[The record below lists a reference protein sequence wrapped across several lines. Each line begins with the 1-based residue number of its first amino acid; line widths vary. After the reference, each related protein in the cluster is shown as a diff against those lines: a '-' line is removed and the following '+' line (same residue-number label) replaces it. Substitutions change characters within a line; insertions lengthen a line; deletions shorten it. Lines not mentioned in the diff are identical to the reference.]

1 MTDSLART
9 AAERKRILEVVAIIV
24 TTLALVGISRLETRL
39 FDLSETLAKNRDFFN
54 TVLYFGMIN
63 LNVVLILLLSFLLFR
78 NVAKLVVERRR
89 GVFGSNLR
97 TKLVASLMFFAL
109 APTVLL
115 FYVSSR
121 FIITSFDE
129 WFSDKV
135 RSTMQQTREAGARV
149 YKQDQRRLESLA
161 RIALQRIRATMPEEI
176 ITTSGYR
183 LVLPGQIEGFDTQY
197 GIDNLKVYDRQGM
210 LLWSSRKLTAEDDL
224 QSSKIPDSF
233 ALEALNRFAR
243 EPGLYSMSTVSGE
256 DQQDVVKGVAPIHL
270 PGSQELI
277 GLVMTQTRF
286 ETQILKSIEIIQQN
300 FANLRP
306 SAQLIKIS
314 YHILLIVMALLI
326 VFSAVWLGF
335 YVARGVTEPLQSLA
349 EGTREVALGN
359 YQISLTPRTDD
370 ETGQLVRSF
379 NLMTKDLQRHRS
391 RAEESRI
398 ALLKS
403 NAELERRR
411 KYMEVVLENINAGVI
426 AVDQNG
432 LISSMNQA
440 AGKLLNVP
448 QGPSLGRTVREAVG
462 PRLWAEFWKP
472 LEDRLSGDELFS
484 AQIDLTIEGKN
495 LTLLVDGSRLVGE
508 DGESL
513 GVVVVFDDAAEQLKL
528 QRVAAWR
535 EVARRIAHEIKN
547 PITPIKLSA
556 QRLLRR
562 FHEKF
567 EGDERDVFESCLET
581 IVKQV
586 DSLRDLV
593 NEFSKFS
600 RLPAIEPKVT
610 DLNQVIEDVV
620 NLYRNSY
627 PTVVFD
633 TSNLESIP
641 TFPLDKDQMNRVF
654 VNLVGNALDAL
665 TPEHGPGCI
674 KICSQLLHSL
684 DTIRIEI
691 EDNGSGIPPHLRE
704 RVLEPYYS
712 TKDSGTGLGLAI
724 VNQIITDHGGYVRI
738 TANEP
743 RGTRV
748 IIELPLGSRASRG
761 KLMT

>member
-1 MTDSLART
+1 
-9 AAERKRILEVVAIIV
+9 
-24 TTLALVGISRLETRL
+24 
-39 FDLSETLAKNRDFFN
+39 
-54 TVLYFGMIN
+54 
-63 LNVVLILLLSFLLFR
+63 
-78 NVAKLVVERRR
+78 
-89 GVFGSNLR
+89 
-97 TKLVASLMFFAL
+97 MFFAL

-129 WFSDKV
+129 WFSEKV
-135 RSTMQQTREAGARV
+135 RTTMQQTREAGARV

-176 ITTSGYR
+176 LADNYR
-183 LVLPGQIEGFDTQY
+183 LVLPGQIDGFDTQY
-197 GIDNLKVYDRQGM
+197 GIDNITVYDRKGVR
-210 LLWSSRKLTAEDDL
+210 LWSSRK
-224 QSSKIPDSF
+224 SSTSDETDAANLPDPF
-233 ALEALNRFAR
+233 AIEALERFSR

-270 PGSQELI
+270 PGSAMLI

-286 ETQILKSIEIIQQN
+286 ETQILKSIETIQQT

-335 YVARGVTEPLQSLA
+335 YVARGITEPLQSLA

-359 YQISLTPRTDD
+359 YRVSLTPRTDD

-379 NLMTKDLQRHRS
+379 NLMTKDLQRHRTQ
-391 RAEESRI
+391 AEESRI

-403 NAELERRR
+403 NEELERRR

-432 LISSMNQA
+432 LVSSINQA
-440 AGKLLNVP
+440 AGKLLSLT
-448 QGPSLGRTVREAVG
+448 QGYRQGCTVHEAVG
-462 PRLWAEFWKP
+462 PCLWEEFWQP
-472 LEDRLSGDELFS
+472 LQERLSGSGIFS

-508 DGESL
+508 DGEDL

-562 FHEKF
+562 FHERF
-567 EGDERDVFESCLET
+567 HGDEREVFESCLET
-581 IVKQV
+581 ILKQV

-600 RLPAIEPKVT
+600 RLPAIEPKLT

-633 TSNLESIP
+633 TSGLGKVPN
-641 TFPLDKDQMNRVF
+641 FPLDTDQMNRVF
-654 VNLVGNALDAL
+654 VNLLGNALDAIS
-665 TPEHGPGCI
+665 PDNVQGQIEI
-674 KICSQLLHSL
+674 RSELLHSL
-684 DTIRIEI
+684 DTVRIEI
-691 EDNGSGIPPHLRE
+691 ADNGCGIPSHLRE

-712 TKDSGTGLGLAI
+712 TKDGGTGLGLAI
-724 VNQIITDHGGYVRI
+724 VNQIVTDHGGYLRI
-738 TANEP
+738 AENEP
-743 RGTRV
+743 QGTR
-748 IIELPLGSRASRG
+748 IIVELPLGARRPVGRA
-761 KLMT
+761 